1 MIDTFSFFRQG
12 DKISR
17 QLGAREEGQCR
28 RCSRRIYVLLEA
40 YGISCMVGNTVV
52 RESDIALFSVFNN
65 GHHAAD
71 QVYFYESN
79 SKKIVTLAVRAR
91 PKKI

>member
-1 MIDTFSFFRQG
+1 MIHLVFFVKRIKSVDNWAQERRANVVVAHDEFTFFWRPTAFLAWWV
-12 DKISR
+12 I
-17 QLGAREEGQCR
+17 
-28 RCSRRIYVLLEA
+28 
-40 YGISCMVGNTVV
+40 V